1 MHGRHYSQW
10 VYAGHGQVV
19 ILQRQRG
26 FDGAAFGLTA
36 QPPGIRQTNPGT
48 SEVCSELQAVILEAL
63 CFFYVLGFERKSPR
77 TLKAKDNCLKF
88 FFYFGGC

>member
-1 MHGRHYSQW
+1 MHGRRYSQW

-36 QPPGIRQTNPGT
+36 QPPGIRQTNPF
-48 SEVCSELQAVILEAL
+48 LEHL
-63 CFFYVLGFERKSPR
+63 RYVQSFKL
-77 TLKAKDNCLKF
+77 
-88 FFYFGGC
+88 